1 MTARRLDAIAAPM
14 FIRIINQQP
23 TPAERADFARIAHQH
38 NQITDEQLAFYEE
51 QACERV

>member
-14 FIRIINQQP
+14 FIRLINSRR
-23 TPAERADFARIAHQH
+23 TAAERLDWAEIAHQH

-51 QACERV
+51 QACERA